1 MITKLE
7 LPEIIFE
14 DRSIESFKKKNFIFG
29 KNGSGKSTITNEIE
43 KYKPEYDVRIF
54 QGYERII
61 KENNKLNV
69 ISLGEKNS
77 KIEPE
82 IQNLEKEIEF
92 LNSENEDIFKEVK
105 DAEHELNENNRELSK
120 TYSLCSKELKND
132 HTEIFGTTY
141 NKNNFE
147 KDLKKAAQLSEKDVE
162 IHLENLKQE
171 VISIGSKLEFK
182 EINLEYDIKKI
193 NYLLEKNLTKTS
205 LIEYDSKELTWLE
218 KGYQIHQHDDTCKFC
233 GSKISEERYE
243 ELEDLFNENYKILKN
258 KMYESDEIIKEK
270 IDYLKHKS
278 DIDISRFYPSI
289 KDKARDI
296 KLKVI
301 DHIELIIN
309 FYKEALNKLKS
320 KVNNPFEHQEKLR
333 LNDNLEAKLVDLTHE
348 YNQIFDENKEIHEN
362 LTSIKEESKELLDY
376 HYVYNKMV
384 EHDVSKL
391 KDTHRLLETQY
402 SDVKSKYDEKK
413 EKYNEL
419 MNKLTDLKS
428 STISE
433 EAAVASINENLKY
446 LGN

>member
-132 HTEIFGTTY
+132 HTEIFGTIY

-258 KMYESDEIIKEK
+258 KMYE
-270 IDYLKHKS
+270 
-278 DIDISRFYPSI
+278 
-289 KDKARDI
+289 
-296 KLKVI
+296 
-301 DHIELIIN
+301 
-309 FYKEALNKLKS
+309 
-320 KVNNPFEHQEKLR
+320 
-333 LNDNLEAKLVDLTHE
+333 
-348 YNQIFDENKEIHEN
+348 
-362 LTSIKEESKELLDY
+362 
-376 HYVYNKMV
+376 
-384 EHDVSKL
+384 
-391 KDTHRLLETQY
+391 
-402 SDVKSKYDEKK
+402 
-413 EKYNEL
+413 
-419 MNKLTDLKS
+419 
-428 STISE
+428 
-433 EAAVASINENLKY
+433 
-446 LGN
+446 